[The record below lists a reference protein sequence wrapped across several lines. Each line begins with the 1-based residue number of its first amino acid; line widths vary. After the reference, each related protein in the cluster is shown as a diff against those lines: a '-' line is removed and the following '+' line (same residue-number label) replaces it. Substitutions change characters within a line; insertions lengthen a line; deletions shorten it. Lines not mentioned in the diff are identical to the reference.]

1 MSNSRYYN
9 MVSHDGIAASQV
21 LNSRKPAREITNKDG
36 SIRKNS
42 GRKPKTNRA
51 KVRAALVTREDH
63 KKRKDKERE
72 QEDEVLQEDEQV
84 RDIIDACRQQQEV
97 QIADLVRSVVLN
109 QLRAQHENNK
119 RGARLEA

>member
-1 MSNSRYYN
+1 MSNSRHYN
-9 MVSHDGIAASQV
+9 MVSHGGIAASQV
-21 LNSRKPAREITNKDG
+21 SNSRKTAREITNKDG

-84 RDIIDACRQQQEV
+84 RDIIDACRQQHEV